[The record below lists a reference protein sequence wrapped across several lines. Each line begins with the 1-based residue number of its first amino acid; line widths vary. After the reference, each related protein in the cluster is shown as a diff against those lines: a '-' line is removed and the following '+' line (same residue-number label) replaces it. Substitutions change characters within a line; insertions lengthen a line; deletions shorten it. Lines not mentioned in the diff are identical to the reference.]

1 MERSFVSIVSNME
14 SNTLE
19 DDTTVEWSPE
29 EKKDIPP
36 LYGCEIII
44 ENGSYA
50 EVSTKKCPSD
60 AHIIEYVV
68 NEKVCY
74 DLTRGLRTKLFDMYY
89 DKFGPNVIR
98 KIDWGFGTISPRVW
112 GYVVPEKK
120 KRK

>member
-1 MERSFVSIVSNME
+1 MSRV
-14 SNTLE
+14 
-19 DDTTVEWSPE
+19 VEMPNEKEKEKSVDNWSPVDRE
-29 EKKDIPP
+29 QSKSK
-36 LYGCEIII
+36 YSCEIII

-60 AHIIEYVV
+60 AHIIQYVV

-112 GYVVPEKK
+112 GHAVPEKK